1 MKLQLVTIVL
11 FLLIPISV
19 KANPLL
25 HGEFDYDL
33 KDRKFSEWQLGPVF
47 SIDEDM
53 EIEIPIG
60 QSDGEWQLLP
70 EFKRDFCTSD
80 KCSIEIG
87 IGAEI
92 PLNNEKIEPFGKI
105 EAELGL

>member
-1 MKLQLVTIVL
+1 MKLQLATIVL

-47 SIDEDM
+47 SIGEDM

-60 QSDGEWQLLP
+60 QSDGEWELLP

-92 PLNNEKIEPFGKI
+92 PFNNEKIEPFGKI